1 MISIQKSTSLQNFSQ
16 FEEIQI
22 MGPDCPKSM
31 MSDKIFGKTKL

>member
-1 MISIQKSTSLQNFSQ
+1 MISIQRSTPLQNFSQ

-31 MSDKIFGKTKL
+31 MSDKSFGKTKL